1 MSARYDFYKNP
12 PSAKAP
18 DTVQLHP
25 RIVPYHTV
33 TPAALEQA
41 IQDRCT
47 ATSADVKAVL
57 ESLHCVMVQELKM
70 GNRIHIDG
78 IGYFQMTLEA
88 EPISSKKEIRAES
101 VHFKSVAFKPEARL
115 KKSLKGVR
123 LERNHLKAHS
133 KEISDAEIATRLDKY
148 FEQNRTLTRVD
159 FQQLTGLLRSSAQ
172 RKINELIELGK
183 LRNIGYPRFP
193 IYEQV

>member
-1 MSARYDFYKNP
+1 
-12 PSAKAP
+12 
-18 DTVQLHP
+18 
-25 RIVPYHTV
+25 
-33 TPAALEQA
+33 
-41 IQDRCT
+41 
-47 ATSADVKAVL
+47 
-57 ESLHCVMVQELKM
+57 
-70 GNRIHIDG
+70 
-78 IGYFQMTLEA
+78 MTLEA

-193 IYEQV
+193 LYEQV